1 MAILVFGLIIFL
13 GVHSAQIVLP
23 GLRSRVIKKGG
34 VGAWKLLYTGLAV
47 IGLLLIILG
56 YGLARHEA
64 PLLYDPPGMLRH
76 VALLVM
82 LPVFPLLFAT
92 YIKGRIK
99 QLVGHPMLLA
109 TILWAVA
116 HLMANGSMSD
126 LLLFGSFLIWAAL
139 DWRSVV
145 KREGDAALQG
155 VLRWGRNDAIAVVGG
170 VLVYIAF
177 VAGLHVRLFG
187 VSPI

>member
-13 GVHSAQIVLP
+13 GVHSAQIVVP
-23 GLRSRVIKKGG
+23 GMRARVIEKGG
-34 VGAWKLLYTGLAV
+34 VGAWKLPYTGLAV

-56 YGLARHEA
+56 YSLARHEA
-64 PLLYDPPGMLRH
+64 PLLYHPPVMLRH

-92 YIKGRIK
+92 YLKGRIK

-109 TILWAVA
+109 TVLWAVA
-116 HLMANGSMSD
+116 HLMANGSMAD
-126 LLLFGSFLIWAAL
+126 LLLFGSILIWAAF

-145 KREGDAALQG
+145 KRQGNATTRGALP
-155 VLRWGRNDAIAVVGG
+155 WGRNDAVAVVGG
-170 VLVYIAF
+170 VGVYIAL
-177 VAGLHVRLFG
+177 VAGLHVWLFG
-187 VSPI
+187 VSPL